1 MRLRAILAAS
11 VLVLTG
17 CSAEVSDPIE
27 SIKAGQDP
35 FSQEVVWTDCEDGF
49 ECAVIGAPLDWL
61 NPSDD
66 VIPLKLIRSSS
77 ASGKPVIFV
86 NPGGPGVSGVN
97 WMRDGYEYIGT
108 EDLRSQFQLVSFDPR
123 GAGDSAG
130 VSCPDQELKD
140 TIYYEQ
146 SPHVYGSEEDL
157 AYSRELLALYAQDCL
172 AQGFDPSYF
181 NTQMAARDLELMRAL
196 VGDVELN
203 YLGFSYGTELGS
215 TYAALFPDRVG
226 NMVLDGAID
235 PTISDAESLMG
246 QVVGFDS
253 AFRAYL
259 EDCLTRLNCP
269 FVGDVDTAIGVVAN
283 FLEERESSALPT
295 QLDRDLSLSAT
306 LTGIIA
312 ALYSKDSWI
321 YLTQA
326 FVEALDGDGTTM
338 LMLADFYNDRDIADG
353 YLSNQNEA
361 NLAIGCADGRI
372 ESEGIEA
379 LNARFVEASA
389 VFGKY
394 FQHPD
399 LACENWPKGKSE
411 VELDFTVKLA
421 NPPLVVGTTGD
432 PATPYAQAVALSE
445 LLDGATLLTLEGEGH
460 TAYGQNICID
470 AIVEAY
476 FRGEDIGEG
485 NKTCIG

>member
-1 MRLRAILAAS
+1 MRLRALMALA
-11 VLVLTG
+11 VLVLSG
-17 CSAEVSDPIE
+17 CGAEAVDPVQSVKE
-27 SIKAGQDP
+27 GQDVL
-35 FSQEVVWTDCEDGF
+35 SQEVVWTDCQDGF
-49 ECAVIGAPLDWL
+49 ECAVIAAPLDWL
-61 NPSDD
+61 NPSEE
-66 VIPLKLIRSSS
+66 VIPLKMIRSSD
-77 ASGKPVIFV
+77 ANGKPVIFI

-97 WMRDGYEYIGT
+97 WMRDGYQYIGSS
-108 EDLRSQFQLVSFDPR
+108 DLRNAFQLVAFDPR
-123 GAGDSAG
+123 GVGASAG

-146 SPHVYGSEEDL
+146 SPHPYGSDADL
-157 AYSRELLALYAQDCL
+157 EYSRELLRQYAQDCL
-172 AQGFDPSYF
+172 AQGFDPAYF

-196 VGDVELN
+196 VGDEQLN

-226 NMVLDGAID
+226 NMVLDGAVD
-235 PTISDAESLMG
+235 PTISEADSLMG

-269 FVGDVDTAIGVVAN
+269 FVGDVDSAISVVAE
-283 FLEERESSALPT
+283 FLEQRESSALPT
-295 QLDRDLSLSAT
+295 QLDRELSLSAT

-326 FVEALDGDGTTM
+326 FTEALDGDGTTM
-338 LMLADFYNDRDIADG
+338 LMLADFYNDRDIAEG

-372 ESEGIEA
+372 ESVEVEE
-379 LNARFVEASA
+379 LNRRFVEASA

-399 LACENWPKGKSE
+399 LACENWPAAKSV

-421 NPPLVVGTTGD
+421 NPPLIVGTTGD
-432 PATPYAQAVALSE
+432 PATPYTQAVALSE
-445 LLDGATLLTLEGEGH
+445 LLDGATLLTLKGEGH

-470 AIVEAY
+470 GIVEAY
-476 FRGEDIGEG
+476 FRGEEIGTG
-485 NKTCIG
+485 NKTCM

>member
-1 MRLRAILAAS
+1 MRLRALFVAS
-11 VLVLTG
+11 VLTLSG
-17 CSAEVSDPIE
+17 CSAVPVDPVQ
-27 SIKAGQDP
+27 SIKDGQDIL
-35 FSQEVVWTDCEDGF
+35 SQQVVWTDCQDGF
-49 ECAVIGAPLDWL
+49 ECAVIAAPLDWL
-61 NPSDD
+61 NPGEE
-66 VIPLKLIRSSS
+66 VISIKLIRNSD
-77 ASGKPVIFV
+77 ANGKPVIFI

-97 WMRDGYEYIGT
+97 WMRDGYQYIGSS
-108 EDLRSQFQLVSFDPR
+108 DLRNDFQLVAFDPR
-123 GAGDSAG
+123 GAGASAP

-146 SPHVYGSEEDL
+146 SPHPYGSEQDM
-157 AYSRELLALYAQDCL
+157 AYSRELLAKYAQDCL
-172 AQGFDPSYF
+172 AQGFDPGYF

-196 VGDVELN
+196 IGDEELN

-246 QVVGFDS
+246 QVIGFDS

-269 FVGDVDTAIGVVAN
+269 FVGDVDSAVEVVAN
-283 FLEERESSALPT
+283 FLQERESSALPT

-338 LMLADFYNDRDIADG
+338 LMLADFYNDRDIAEG

-372 ESEGIEA
+372 EAEEVA
-379 LNARFVEASA
+379 ELNERFVEASA

-399 LACENWPKGKSE
+399 LACENWPRAKS
-411 VELDFTVKLA
+411 VVDLDFTIALA

-485 NKTCIG
+485 NKTCVG